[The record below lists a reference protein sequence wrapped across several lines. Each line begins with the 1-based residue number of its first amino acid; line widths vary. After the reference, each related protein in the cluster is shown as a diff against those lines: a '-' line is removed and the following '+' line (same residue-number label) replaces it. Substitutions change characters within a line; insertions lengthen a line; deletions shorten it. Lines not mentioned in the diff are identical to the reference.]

1 MSKLIAQMSM
11 SLDGFIADPA
21 DDVGPLFD
29 WYGSGAESYTFP
41 DSRWTATLTPAS
53 ARHLRAGIARVGA
66 LVCGRRLF
74 DLTKGWGGRHTIDV
88 PVFVAT
94 HRVPDGWP
102 HPEAPFTFVTD
113 GVESAIAQAKTRAG
127 DKNVAIASASIAQQC
142 LNAGL
147 LDEICVDLAPV
158 LLGKG
163 IPFFTKPGRCPGAAG
178 QSGGRTGRSGHSPDV
193 SGAALVIHRPELSTG

>member
-1 MSKLIAQMSM
+1 M
-11 SLDGFIADPA
+11 
-21 DDVGPLFD
+21 
-29 WYGSGAESYTFP
+29 FP
-41 DSRWTATLTPAS
+41 DTRWTAKVTPAS
-53 ARHLRAGIARVGA
+53 AQHLRNGIARVGA

-88 PVFVAT
+88 PVFVVT
-94 HRVPDGWP
+94 HRGPDDWP

-113 GVESAIAQAKTRAG
+113 GVESAIAQAKATAG
-127 DKNVAIASASIAQQC
+127 DKNVAIASANIAQQC

-163 IPFFTKPGRCPGAAG
+163 IPFFTKLAGA
-178 QSGGRTGRSGHSPDV
+178 PVLLDN
-193 SGAALVIHRPELSTG
+193 PEVVQGDRVTHLTYRVQR